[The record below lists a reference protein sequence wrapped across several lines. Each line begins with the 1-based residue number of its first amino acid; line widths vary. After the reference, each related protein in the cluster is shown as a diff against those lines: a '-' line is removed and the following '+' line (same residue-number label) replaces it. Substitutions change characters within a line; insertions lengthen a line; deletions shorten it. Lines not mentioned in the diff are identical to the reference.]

1 MNNYFVELEACPV
14 CGSRQIESLCRLS
27 YTDSPVREYM
37 LHHYP
42 KLEFSYFDGANF
54 GLGECQACG
63 FIFQVE
69 LPTAELLEKF
79 YSYEWIASSL
89 PPRRTY
95 PREFLY
101 IAEQIATMLKTLG
114 RPGSETR
121 FLDYGMGDGEWCLM
135 AKAFGCDVY
144 GTDVSGH
151 SEANAERLGITFV
164 KPEELSGQHFDLI
177 NLNHVLEHIPNPVD
191 KLRELKPL
199 LAEAGLLRIAS
210 PTCHDV
216 RARLRRPDA
225 WAEVANSPI
234 APVTPV
240 AHINLFN
247 FDVLALMAERVGLR
261 VLDVTPLGGEAAQTK
276 GLMRRS
282 KALARQIRD
291 LVLRRQSLRKPTLIF
306 LSTPVSPG

>member
-1 MNNYFVELEACPV
+1 MNSYFVELEACPV
-14 CGSRQIESLCRLS
+14 CGSGQIESLCRLS

-42 KLEFSYFDGANF
+42 RLEFNYFDGATF
-54 GLGECQACG
+54 GLGECQACR
-63 FIFQVE
+63 FVFQVE
-69 LPTAELLEKF
+69 LPSAELLEKF
-79 YSYEWIASSL
+79 YSYEWIASEL

-95 PREFLY
+95 PREHLY
-101 IAEQIATMLKTLG
+101 IAEQMASMLKTLG

-144 GTDVSGH
+144 GTDVSDH

-164 KPEELSGQHFDLI
+164 KPDQLSGQRFDLI
-177 NLNHVLEHIPNPVD
+177 NVNHVLEHIPNPVD

-199 LAEAGLLRIAS
+199 LAEAGLMRIAS
-210 PTCHDV
+210 PTCHDIRERLS
-216 RARLRRPDA
+216 RADA
-225 WAEVANSPI
+225 WEGVANAPV

-247 FDVLALMAERVGLR
+247 FDVLTLMAERVGLR
-261 VLDVTPLGGEAAQTK
+261 VLDVRPLGGEASQAK

-282 KALARQIRD
+282 KALARHIRD
-291 LVLRRQSLRKPTLIF
+291 RVLRRQFPRKPTLIF
-306 LSTPVSPG
+306 LSTPAAPS